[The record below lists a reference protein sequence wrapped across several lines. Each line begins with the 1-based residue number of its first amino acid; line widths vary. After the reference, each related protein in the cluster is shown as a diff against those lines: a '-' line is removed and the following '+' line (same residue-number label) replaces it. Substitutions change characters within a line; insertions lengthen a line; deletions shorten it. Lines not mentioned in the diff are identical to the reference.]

1 MGGSDGAFE
10 VYLRTFKVREEM
22 AEKEAAA
29 AAAAAAQQEANAS
42 QTTKTKSP
50 DVQIT
55 PVETKEATD
64 VRQPQAA

>member
-1 MGGSDGAFE
+1 
-10 VYLRTFKVREEM
+10 M